1 MRRRAGT
8 PTPWS
13 AGLAVFGLQKAML
26 RGFLVGSRVLL
37 GPFFG
42 RFPAG
47 QYILL
52 EKMPSFGSDPA
63 PRAIPFKGTLRAN
76 RSLRVTPRRFQAAI
90 PRAIS

>member
-13 AGLAVFGLQKAML
+13 AGLAVFDLQKAMR
-26 RGFLVGSRVLL
+26 RGFLAGSWLFS
-37 GPFFG
+37 GQFFG
-42 RFPAG
+42 RFSAG

-63 PRAIPFKGTLRAN
+63 PRAIPFKGKLRAN